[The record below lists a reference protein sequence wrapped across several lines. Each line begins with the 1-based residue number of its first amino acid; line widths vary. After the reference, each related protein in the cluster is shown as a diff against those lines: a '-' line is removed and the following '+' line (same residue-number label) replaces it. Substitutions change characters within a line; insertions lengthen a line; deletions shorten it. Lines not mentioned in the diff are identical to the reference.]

1 MTRTRSRSED
11 RPTLPGPAPH
21 SVPSGTLQQWNT
33 SSGGHSPI
41 EVYEQKPNDPVQS
54 LGTTGMHL
62 VIPFQI
68 NILLSISTCMC
79 HYVYVSINIMILIF

>member
-68 NILLSISTCMC
+68 NILVNIYM
-79 HYVYVSINIMILIF
+79 YVSLCLCLNKHNDFNFF